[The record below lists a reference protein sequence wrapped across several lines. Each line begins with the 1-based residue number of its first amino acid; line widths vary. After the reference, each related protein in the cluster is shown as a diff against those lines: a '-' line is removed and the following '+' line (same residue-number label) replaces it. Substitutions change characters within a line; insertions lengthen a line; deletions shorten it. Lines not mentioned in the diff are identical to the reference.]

1 MVLEGAVFFDL
12 KANILISEQAL
23 GNKSEYLF
31 CLCSFF
37 FFVLQILLNVVL
49 LKGYSWSN
57 ILQGNGSYNS
67 T

>member
-31 CLCSFF
+31 CLCHFF
-37 FFVLQILLNVVL
+37 FCAADLIECCSVERI
-49 LKGYSWSN
+49 
-57 ILQGNGSYNS
+57 
-67 T
+67 